1 MTSRFWFL
9 TYNLILLP
17 LLSGIVKILAS
28 YNSKISESIEKREA
42 LWERLEEAV
51 SKRDWQ
57 KPLIWFHVASAGELL
72 QAQPLIVRCIA
83 EGAECAVTY
92 SSVNA

>member
-28 YNSKISESIEKREA
+28 YNSKISEGIEKRKVIEIVLA
-42 LWERLEEAV
+42 GKQVHPEMSWE
-51 SKRDWQ
+51 
-57 KPLIWFHVASAGELL
+57 
-72 QAQPLIVRCIA
+72 
-83 EGAECAVTY
+83 EC
-92 SSVNA
+92 